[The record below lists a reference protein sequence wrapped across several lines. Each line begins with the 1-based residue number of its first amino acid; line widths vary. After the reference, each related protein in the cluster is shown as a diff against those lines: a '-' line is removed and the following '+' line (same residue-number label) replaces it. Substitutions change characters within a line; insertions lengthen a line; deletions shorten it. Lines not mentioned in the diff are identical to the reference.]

1 MRVPTAVN
9 LNIPVWILFLGS
21 ALVWYVSTLSQYI
34 PLLGQYW
41 LGWQYRFEP
50 WQWVAA
56 VCAVWA
62 LVVLVLLQ
70 DVRKYKILG
79 QILAVVLLG
88 LYVQKGYVEADVI
101 SAFKLGEKLK
111 RQLELR
117 IKSETGA
124 KNVNLNET
132 LDSSLLAGVIVSA
145 PGMELDLSLKS
156 KLAKLRA

>member
-1 MRVPTAVN
+1 MNRTDIAKAFINEADKNMDRAIKQLASLILEERMHSQVEDI
-9 LNIPVWILFLGS
+9 LNDI
-21 ALVWYVSTLSQYI
+21 ST
-34 PLLGQYW
+34 
-41 LGWQYRFEP
+41 QYR
-50 WQWVAA
+50 
-56 VCAVWA
+56 
-62 LVVLVLLQ
+62 L
-70 DVRKYKILG
+70 
-79 QILAVVLLG
+79 
-88 LYVQKGYVEADVI
+88 QKGYVEADVI

>member
-1 MRVPTAVN
+1 MNYRRTDVAKAFIIEADKNMDRAIKQLASLILEERMHSQVEDI
-9 LNIPVWILFLGS
+9 LNDI
-21 ALVWYVSTLSQYI
+21 ST
-34 PLLGQYW
+34 
-41 LGWQYRFEP
+41 QYR
-50 WQWVAA
+50 
-56 VCAVWA
+56 
-62 LVVLVLLQ
+62 L
-70 DVRKYKILG
+70 
-79 QILAVVLLG
+79 
-88 LYVQKGYVEADVI
+88 QKGYVEADVI

-111 RQLELR
+111 QQLELR

>member
-1 MRVPTAVN
+1 MNYRRTDVAKAFIIEADKNMDRAIKQLASLILEERMHSQVEDI
-9 LNIPVWILFLGS
+9 LNDI
-21 ALVWYVSTLSQYI
+21 ST
-34 PLLGQYW
+34 
-41 LGWQYRFEP
+41 QYR
-50 WQWVAA
+50 
-56 VCAVWA
+56 
-62 LVVLVLLQ
+62 L
-70 DVRKYKILG
+70 
-79 QILAVVLLG
+79 
-88 LYVQKGYVEADVI
+88 QKGYVEADVI

-156 KLAKLRA
+156 KLAKLRAWNELGYEIRNNK